1 MRSAL
6 GTAGGAL
13 VALGLLGCHAPVKRP
28 PQIDG
33 RGIAVPP
40 ARSDAAPANP
50 KIEPGARDS
59 SGGLGNANAPGGTT
73 GPGSSVPMVP

>member
-33 RGIAVPP
+33 RGIALPP
-40 ARSDAAPANP
+40 PRADAAAANP
-50 KIEPGARDS
+50 KTETAARDG
-59 SGGLGNANAPGGTT
+59 SGGTGIATAPGGTP
-73 GPGSSVPMVP
+73 GPGVPTKP